1 MMKKNYHDFA
11 LLIKQCLRP
20 APLIKRGVWLL
31 SCLLFIAVSASRSF
45 AADFQVQPTTMD
57 LSGSVKSGVFSVI
70 NNGNEKIDFQV
81 SVQEWNQDG
90 KGKDVYTDT
99 KDIVFFPKVM
109 SIEANSQRAIR
120 IGLKAPR
127 GTKEKTYRLFVA
139 EIPTPKKTSDVK
151 VEGKIPA
158 GITIAFRFSMPIFVK
173 PARPQESYAVDS
185 LEMSKGAVKAI
196 VKNTGNVH
204 VKLNAVKF
212 SGKAADGKELYSK
225 EVAGWYVLQ
234 GLSFPYEAAVPKE
247 VCGKLATIEV
257 SAQTDEG
264 KKDGK
269 LTVEKR
275 MCTQ

>member
-1 MMKKNYHDFA
+1 MMKNNYQGFT
-11 LLIKQCLRP
+11 LSIKHCSGLT
-20 APLIKRGVWLL
+20 PLVKYSVWLL
-31 SCLLFIAVSASRSF
+31 SGLLFIAISVSLSF

-81 SVQEWNQDG
+81 SVQEWRQDE

-99 KDIVFFPKVM
+99 KDIVYFPKVM
-109 SIEANSQRAIR
+109 SVEANAQRAIR
-120 IGLKAPR
+120 IGLKGPL

-139 EIPTPKKTSDVK
+139 EIPTPKKMQDVK

-173 PARPQESYAVDS
+173 PAKPQEGYTVDG
-185 LEMSKGAVKAI
+185 LEMSKGTVKAI
-196 VKNTGNVH
+196 VKITGNVH

-225 EVAGWYVLQ
+225 DIAGWYILQ
-234 GLSFPYEAAVPKE
+234 GLSFPYEAAVPKD

-264 KKDGK
+264 KKDKK
-269 LTVEKR
+269 LNVEKK